1 MSADIHTSR
10 TVPLTVKRFAYS
22 LYAILF
28 LCVSMFLVVLP
39 ATYLYFLIGPVTE
52 KKRRRLHRFICRA
65 SRFVVQRVPGTRFV
79 LNNQVGERFD
89 KPAVILSNHQS
100 HLDLMCLL
108 MLSPRLVVLTND
120 WVHRNPI
127 YGLVIRRAE
136 FYTVSD
142 GIEANLDRL
151 ADLVRRGYS
160 IVVFPEGTRS
170 PDCRILR
177 FHRGAFYLAEKLGL
191 DLLPVFL
198 HGVGHVLPKQD
209 FMLREGEMYTE
220 IGRRIT
226 PDDPAWG
233 ADFKA
238 RTSAVR
244 KLYLRHY
251 AEICE
256 WREGADY
263 YAWYVIEK
271 YRTAGCGARRA
282 CRRLLRRNA
291 NFREVIDQR
300 VEAAAV
306 CVERA
311 GAGEF
316 ALLYALVHPQ
326 VEVHTIESDPR
337 LRRRACR
344 ALSLPRNL
352 HLHAAEEELPG
363 GISIWYRLIGV
374 EEAAKPAAGSVEDVA
389 AERNEKRAEEKAKGP
404 AEAKITKGENPE
416 KEPEAG
422 AGKRPEEAPGENT
435 IERPEEAPG
444 KSAGKRPEAGVKII
458 NVVVR

>member
-10 TVPLTVKRFAYS
+10 TVPLTAKRFAYS

-39 ATYLYFLIGPVTE
+39 AVYLYFLIGPVTE

-65 SRFVVQRVPGTRFV
+65 SRFVVRRVPGTRFV
-79 LNNQVGERFD
+79 LNNQVGERFE

-142 GIEANLDRL
+142 GIETNLDRL

-209 FMLREGEMYTE
+209 FMLREGVMYTE
-220 IGRRIT
+220 IGRRIA
-226 PDDPAWG
+226 PDDLAWG

-256 WREGADY
+256 QREGADY

-282 CRRLLRRNA
+282 CRRLLRRNG
-291 NFREVIDQR
+291 NFREVIDRR
-300 VEAAAV
+300 VEAAVV

-326 VEVHTIESDPR
+326 VEVHTLESDPR

-352 HLHAAEEELPG
+352 HPHATEEELPG
-363 GISIWYRLIGV
+363 GISIRYRLIGV
-374 EEAAKPAAGSVEDVA
+374 EEAEKPAAGSAEDVA
-389 AERNEKRAEEKAKGP
+389 AERAAAPASRPDAGKKTKEEDVTKSAEESVKQKPGKAP
-404 AEAKITKGENPE
+404 EENPE
-416 KEPEAG
+416 K
-422 AGKRPEEAPGENT
+422 RPEETPGE
-435 IERPEEAPG
+435 
-444 KSAGKRPEAGVKII
+444 SAKERPEAGVKII

>member
-10 TVPLTVKRFAYS
+10 TVPLTAKRFAYS

-39 ATYLYFLIGPVTE
+39 AVYLYFLIGPVTE

-65 SRFVVQRVPGTRFV
+65 SRFVVRRVPGTRFV
-79 LNNQVGERFD
+79 LNNRVGERFE

-136 FYTVSD
+136 FYTVSA

-226 PDDPAWG
+226 PNDPAWG

-282 CRRLLRRNA
+282 CRRLLRRNG
-291 NFREVIDQR
+291 NFREVIDRR

-306 CVERA
+306 CVEQA

-326 VEVHTIESDPR
+326 VEVHTLESDPR

-352 HLHAAEEELPG
+352 HPHAAEEELPD
-363 GISIWYRLIGV
+363 GISIRYRLVGV
-374 EEAAKPAAGSVEDVA
+374 GEAEKPAAGPAVNEA
-389 AERNEKRAEEKAKGP
+389 AERNEKRAEGKAKGP
-404 AEAKITKGENPE
+404 DAAKENP
-416 KEPEAG
+416 
-422 AGKRPEEAPGENT
+422 GKGPEESSKKSPEKAPGESP
-435 IERPEEAPG
+435 EKSPEEAPG
-444 KSAGKRPEAGVKII
+444 KGLEAGVKII
-458 NVVVR
+458 NVMVR